1 MYEQAL
7 REGVQFFRY
16 DPDSTPDKVITY
28 PNGAV
33 EFKDELLSA
42 EISIPTELLVL
53 TVGLQPVEEN
63 VSQQLRASRS
73 EDGFLL
79 ERHPKL
85 GPAESPSPG
94 IYLAGTVQYPK
105 DVRESIA
112 QGLAAA
118 AKAGMILS
126 RDTIEKEPITAHL
139 MEDRCVV
146 CGICAPACPF
156 GAIELIG
163 KVKEG
168 RMEFHEAACMGCGN
182 CAAVCNYDAVVM
194 PYFTKEQIL
203 AQIDAALAERPQE
216 KVLTFVCNWCSYPGA
231 DQAGVE
237 KLQYPPSARLI
248 RTMCSARLEE
258 EFIARAFDKGAGVVL
273 VTGCHLTEKGSDCHY
288 NYANEHTLKRFKLWQ
303 RKFSRQGI
311 DPERLQLHWN
321 SASEGKEWAAKMRE
335 THEVVQKYARSLA
348 EGVASGEPAS

>member
-1 MYEQAL
+1 
-7 REGVQFFRY
+7 
-16 DPDSTPDKVITY
+16 Y

-33 EFKDELLSA
+33 ELKDELLGVDM
-42 EISIPTELLVL
+42 SIPTDLLVL
-53 TVGLQPVEEN
+53 TVGLQPAEEAI
-63 VSQQLRASRS
+63 SEQLKVARS

-85 GPAESPSPG
+85 GPAEAASPG

-118 AKAGMILS
+118 SKAGMILS
-126 RDTIEKEPITAHL
+126 RDTIEKEPITAQL
-139 MEDRCVV
+139 VEDKCIV
-146 CGICAPACPF
+146 CGICVRACPF

-168 RMEFHEAACMGCGN
+168 TIKFHEAACTGCGN
-182 CAAVCNYDAVVM
+182 CAAVCNYDAVIM

-216 KVLTFVCNWCSYPGA
+216 KVLAFVCNWCSYPGA

-248 RTMCSARLEE
+248 RLMCSARIEE
-258 EFIARAFDKGAGVVL
+258 DFIARAFEKGAGVVL
-273 VTGCHLTEKGSDCHY
+273 VTGC
-288 NYANEHTLKRFKLWQ
+288 
-303 RKFSRQGI
+303 
-311 DPERLQLHWN
+311 
-321 SASEGKEWAAKMRE
+321 
-335 THEVVQKYARSLA
+335 
-348 EGVASGEPAS
+348 

>member
-1 MYEQAL
+1 
-7 REGVQFFRY
+7 EGVQFFRY

-33 EFKDELLSA
+33 ELKDELLGVDM
-42 EISIPTELLVL
+42 SIPTDLLVL
-53 TVGLQPVEEN
+53 TVGLQPAEEAI
-63 VSQQLRASRS
+63 SEQLKVARS

-85 GPAESPSPG
+85 GPAEAASPG

-118 AKAGMILS
+118 SKAGMILS
-126 RDTIEKEPITAHL
+126 RDTIEKEPITAQL
-139 MEDRCVV
+139 VEDKCIV
-146 CGICAPACPF
+146 CGICARACPF

-168 RMEFHEAACMGCGN
+168 TIKFHEAACTGCGN
-182 CAAVCNYDAVVM
+182 CAAVCNYDAVIM

-216 KVLTFVCNWCSYPGA
+216 KVLAFVCNWCSYPGA

-248 RTMCSARLEE
+248 RLMCSARIEE
-258 EFIARAFDKGAGVVL
+258 DFIARAFEKGAGVVL
-273 VTGCHLTEKGSDCHY
+273 VTGCHLT
-288 NYANEHTLKRFKLWQ
+288 
-303 RKFSRQGI
+303 
-311 DPERLQLHWN
+311 
-321 SASEGKEWAAKMRE
+321 
-335 THEVVQKYARSLA
+335 
-348 EGVASGEPAS
+348 